1 MALSSPA
8 AAAIPTRWVD
18 GITVGRGVNVK
29 VGQEGWVSDEWK
41 TDNRPL
47 MIDGER

>member
-1 MALSSPA
+1 
-8 AAAIPTRWVD
+8 
-18 GITVGRGVNVK
+18 